1 MKNKILALTAFM
13 AIALSGCG
21 YVDEATTSTK
31 DNRED
36 LIAERSEVQ
45 TEVISA
51 TTVSTSESSSTEKNV
66 TTAAE
71 NAATVESSE
80 ISTLDETEEDTGSLI
95 NDYEVK
101 NQETTQETKNMNIGT
116 TSTEAE
122 TSPYEIATETPVN
135 VNSEI
140 SEIFQK
146 LNNLQYEPITCD
158 GIPEKTFIAEDG
170 TAYAVNFSERW
181 VWRNGVEQAELTDE
195 MYFALIDSEPICLQ

>member
-31 DNRED
+31 DNKED
-36 LIAERSEVQ
+36 LIAARSEVQ
-45 TEVISA
+45 TEVISDI
-51 TTVSTSESSSTEKNV
+51 TVSTSESSSTEKNV

-71 NAATVESSE
+71 NAATIENSE
-80 ISTLDETEEDTGSLI
+80 ISALEETEDDTGSPI

-101 NQETTQETKNMNIGT
+101 NQETTQETKSINISDPT
-116 TSTEAE
+116 TPTEAE
-122 TSPYEIATETPVN
+122 TSPYEIATEAPVD
-135 VNSEI
+135 VNFEI

-146 LNNLQYEPITCD
+146 LNSLPYEPITCD
-158 GIPEKTFIAEDG
+158 GLPDKMFIAEDG
-170 TAYAVNFSERW
+170 AAYAVNFSERW

-195 MYFALIDSEPICLQ
+195 LYDALICLQ